1 MCAVCG
7 EPMTGRADRKFC
19 SAACRQK
26 SHREKA
32 QRDTRRDVTA
42 KPFITTDEP
51 QILKRGEPQHQF
63 WEDFHNVHETLMLSD
78 PEFTEWDD
86 EYLDSTPYPVPL
98 DPPVR
103 RADDENQRQFA
114 RQKAERDTADFLRDY
129 DVMLDRLARMRATV
143 EAIREHHGWT

>member
-1 MCAVCG
+1 M
-7 EPMTGRADRKFC
+7 
-19 SAACRQK
+19 
-26 SHREKA
+26 
-32 QRDTRRDVTA
+32 
-42 KPFITTDEP
+42 
-51 QILKRGEPQHQF
+51 KRGQPCHQF
-63 WEDFHNVHETLMLSD
+63 WIDINEVHEKLLYSD
-78 PEFTEWDD
+78 PEFLDGLDGLDD
-86 EYLDSTPYPVPL
+86 DAEPWPVPL